1 MNNTAND
8 RRIDYIEFP
17 ATDIAATKRFYHDVF
32 GWSFEDY
39 GPEYTSFAD
48 GRLAGGFWTAPKV
61 QPGGALIVIYTA
73 NLEDIESKVKAAGGS
88 IVKPTFS
95 FPGGRRFHFS
105 DPNGNELAVWS
116 E

>member
-1 MNNTAND
+1 MSNQAND

-32 GWSFEDY
+32 GWTFEDY
-39 GPEYTSFAD
+39 GPEYTSFVD
-48 GRLAGGFWTAPKV
+48 GRIAGGFWTAPQV
-61 QPGGALIVIYTA
+61 QPGGPLIVIYATD
-73 NLEDIESKVKAAGGS
+73 LEGTEAKVKGAGGT
-88 IVKPTFS
+88 IVKPTFA

-105 DPNGNELAVWS
+105 DPSGNELAVWS

>member
-1 MNNTAND
+1 MSNQVND

-17 ATDIAATKRFYHDVF
+17 ASDIAATKRFYEQVF
-32 GWSFEDY
+32 RWKFEDY
-39 GPEYTSFAD
+39 GPEYASFMD

-61 QPGGALIVIYTA
+61 QAGGVLVVIYA
-73 NLEDIESKVKAAGGS
+73 ADLEGTEAKVKSAGGK
-88 IVKPTFS
+88 IVKETFS

-105 DPNGNELAVWS
+105 DPSGNELAVWS